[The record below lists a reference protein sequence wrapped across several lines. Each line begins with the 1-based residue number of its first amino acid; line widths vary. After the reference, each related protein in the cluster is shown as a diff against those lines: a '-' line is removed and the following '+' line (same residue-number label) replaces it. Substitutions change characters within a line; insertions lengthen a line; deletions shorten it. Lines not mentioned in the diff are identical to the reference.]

1 MMSRQQPNIWWF
13 DKERNRW
20 LNDGAANTRRAATG
34 SVPDNPAL
42 GNRSQEASTNT
53 RKPMRKTSQ
62 YIHTRTRTH
71 AYNISTARDAYT
83 YDHRHHTACTHTL
96 TQQRAQENKQAPIHA
111 CLHIH
116 TRTRIARD
124 TGAARRGCGSTIRD
138 IHTAVDGDR
147 GRQAEQAEGALMR
160 IQSSEHPRNVGAGKE
175 QSEACRHSAGQGAVR
190 AGSMGGRLPSEA
202 KRRRACSPGGCADK
216 QSGDGVGRGEEGHA
230 MDCEMVARER
240 QRAGVRRGGNGCVW
254 AGVLSR
260 HYQDSARTPNQRYAC
275 TDQHSLR
282 VIRYKKAASIGSN
295 LPSEAKHKKACAVH
309 QNTDIDRDR
318 GRQTEQTENT
328 LMRIQNSEHPQNVGA
343 GKEQSEACKNSTE
356 HSTVRTGNIGRKL
369 FSGKNHKKSCSVRKH
384 TGIHHQ

>member
-111 CLHIH
+111 CFHIH
-116 TRTRIARD
+116 TRTRVAHN
-124 TGAARRGCGSTIRD
+124 TGAAKRSCGSTVRD
-138 IHTAVDGDR
+138 VHTTIDRDR
-147 GRQAEQAEGALMR
+147 GRQAEQT
-160 IQSSEHPRNVGAGKE
+160 K
-175 QSEACRHSAGQGAVR
+175 
-190 AGSMGGRLPSEA
+190 
-202 KRRRACSPGGCADK
+202 
-216 QSGDGVGRGEEGHA
+216 
-230 MDCEMVARER
+230 
-240 QRAGVRRGGNGCVW
+240 
-254 AGVLSR
+254 
-260 HYQDSARTPNQRYAC
+260 
-275 TDQHSLR
+275 
-282 VIRYKKAASIGSN
+282 
-295 LPSEAKHKKACAVH
+295 
-309 QNTDIDRDR
+309 
-318 GRQTEQTENT
+318 NT

-343 GKEQSEACKNSTE
+343 GKEQSEAYKTAQS
-356 HSTVRTGNIGRKL
+356 KAL
-369 FSGKNHKKSCSVRKH
+369 
-384 TGIHHQ
+384 